1 MLLAAQSESP
11 TVNVKAI
18 PVPSAHVSDKD
29 IIVRIK
35 AGDIDAYGSIMRRYN
50 QRVYRIA
57 RSIVTDDAAAMDIV
71 QEAHIKA
78 YTKLNDFK
86 GKSSFIT
93 WLASIVRNEALMY
106 LRKHKREVTL
116 SIGAPEDESQFSKIA
131 DLMNAEN
138 NHESLPDAMLENKQ
152 LQKLIDQN
160 IDKLREDFRTVFVLR
175 AIERFNVR
183 ETAEILGI
191 KEETVKTRF
200 FRAKRLLRGQIQ
212 TYLDSAG
219 MKIYEFGGYHC
230 DIIVGN
236 VLGQLHKL
244 SSMVWT
250 LPLTQ

>member
-1 MLLAAQSESP
+1 MLLAPQPESQ
-11 TVNVKAI
+11 TVNVKAVT
-18 PVPSAHVSDKD
+18 VPPIHVSDEA
-29 IIVRIK
+29 IIKRIK

-78 YTKLNDFK
+78 YTKLNDFQ

-93 WLASIVRNEALMY
+93 WLASITRNEALMY

-116 SIGAPEDESQFSKIA
+116 SIGTPEEESQFLKSV
-131 DLMNAEN
+131 DRVGVVDNQ
-138 NHESLPDAMLENKQ
+138 ESLPDAILENKQ
-152 LQKLIDQN
+152 LQKLIDN
-160 IDKLREDFRTVFVLR
+160 NLDKLPEDFRTVFVLR
-175 AIERFNVR
+175 AIEHFSVR

-191 KEETVKTRF
+191 KEETVKTRY

-212 TYLDSAG
+212 AYLDSAG

-236 VLGQLHKL
+236 VLSHIHKI
-244 SSMVWT
+244 
-250 LPLTQ
+250 